1 MFSSG
6 GVDMNYCLS
15 LSGGGPKGAAHIGVF
30 KALEENHIKPSSVSG
45 TSAGSFVC
53 GLIAAGFSA
62 EEMVKEVHFMAKNGL
77 KVIDPDIA
85 GLILSLPK
93 MAIKKELSAKGIIS
107 GKQMEKYFRTTLGY
121 ILIKDLD
128 MPVMIPA
135 VDISTGKTIVF
146 TNSIKNKPDIKN
158 LIWYENAKLYEAIR
172 ASCSL
177 PGIFFPKNIGD
188 MTLVDGG
195 LTYNLPYELNIA
207 NGEKKILAVDLGKK
221 YEPPFR
227 PDIGDILYSSFR
239 IMQLSSI
246 KSRNK
251 NNEVMIL
258 HPPLKDDAGL
268 FCFSC
273 MEESMEIGYEYAI
286 KNLDRIKL
294 FLNT

>member
-15 LSGGGPKGAAHIGVF
+15 LSGGGPKGAAHIGIF
-30 KALEENHIKPSSVSG
+30 KALEENRIKPSSLSG

-53 GLIAAGFSA
+53 GLIATGLSA

-85 GLILSLPK
+85 GLVLSLPK
-93 MAIKKELSAKGIIS
+93 MAVKKELSAKGIIS
-107 GKQMEKYFRTTLGY
+107 GNRMEKYFRKLMGD
-121 ILIKDLD
+121 ILTKDLD

-135 VDISTGKTIVF
+135 VDILTGKTIAF
-146 TNSIKNKPDIKN
+146 TNSIKNKPDIKD
-158 LIWYENAKLYEAIR
+158 LIWYESARLYEAVR

-239 IMQLSSI
+239 IMQLSLKSKKI
-246 KSRNK
+246 K
-251 NNEVMIL
+251 NEVMIL
-258 HPPLKDDAGL
+258 HPPLKYDAGI

-286 KNLDRIKL
+286 KNMDRIKQ
-294 FLNT
+294 FLNK